1 MSRNCSRKDHILALA
16 ISKTPSQ
23 STISL
28 NIPTERGVNTV
39 RQKTAKPIHY
49 TDIKKLWSRAYDFND
64 FPSIV
69 GNKKEYE
76 DSFSFIQY
84 DLKKMQSMLRE
95 ETNITN
101 YKNQQT
107 EAFNAIPQV
116 ESSNKDAI
124 SQQTELINTIGI
136 HTIPQQIEST
146 NTIEIDATS
155 QEIHNDASL
164 LKTACTNKNKSMRS
178 NLKCYERMPP
188 SDEEEN
194 LLATRH
200 DLFEN
205 SDDSVKDKNYEPNSS
220 DADSDCLNTQF
231 ASNQVRVVAVDVYK
245 AQTEDTNF
253 IDSQW
258 CSSPPA
264 CSAPEVLPHES
275 NIIDTEKGFTK
286 AGVPRKRRR
295 FEEPLSERVKQK
307 KERDI
312 EKLSLKPPCGDTCR
326 KKCSTKFT
334 AEIRT
339 DIHRRYINLNWE
351 GRGLFIKGFVKPE
364 EVKVRTAGKGN
375 EKRQTTNKYYFN
387 NNIERIEVCKKFFL
401 TTLGYNPTNDRHLH
415 FALKNPVDEQQD
427 KRGKYERQHVID
439 KDIIKEHILS
449 FRPSIS
455 HYRRGPRAC
464 PE

>member
-1 MSRNCSRKDHILALA
+1 
-16 ISKTPSQ
+16 
-23 STISL
+23 
-28 NIPTERGVNTV
+28 
-39 RQKTAKPIHY
+39 
-49 TDIKKLWSRAYDFND
+49 
-64 FPSIV
+64 
-69 GNKKEYE
+69 
-76 DSFSFIQY
+76 
-84 DLKKMQSMLRE
+84 MQSMLRE

-231 ASNQVRVVAVDVYK
+231 ASNQILSGVHHHQHVQHQVQAKYSLLMLRTSLSIYLPKLIFVGA
-245 AQTEDTNF
+245 
-253 IDSQW
+253 
-258 CSSPPA
+258 
-264 CSAPEVLPHES
+264 EVLPHES

-339 DIHRRYINLNWE
+339 DIHRR
-351 GRGLFIKGFVKPE
+351 FVKPK

-375 EKRQTTNKYYFN
+375 EKRQTTYKYYFN
-387 NNIERIEVCKKFFL
+387 NNIERIEVCKKFYL

-415 FALKNPVDEQQD
+415 LALKNPVDEQQD
-427 KRGKYERQHVID
+427 KRGKYERNEECEVCALHKQHID
-439 KDIIKEHILS
+439 NNGCEQ
-449 FRPSIS
+449 
-455 HYRRGPRAC
+455 GPKSCETCIYYQTHKKRY
-464 PE
+464 ETTREEY